1 MGHNCV
7 HDDVV
12 ANIGD
17 VVANIG
23 DVVANTG
30 NTVDIDY

>member
-1 MGHNCV
+1 MDHNCA